1 MAKKQK
7 DIRNMFAK
15 IGYSQIYKVSNN
27 KVFLV
32 REEELTDNTYVD
44 EFKLQRNETVNIPFH
59 RWVSL
64 CA

>member
-1 MAKKQK
+1 MTKKQK

-15 IGYSQIYKVSNN
+15 IGYSQIYKVSDNT
-27 KVFLV
+27 VYLI
-32 REEELTDNTYVD
+32 REDELTDDTYVD
-44 EFKLQRNETVNIPFH
+44 EFKLQRNETVNIPLH